1 MSAHILEGKKLAEH
15 LRAGLKQKVAGFVA
29 QGLRPPHISVILVG
43 NSAPSE
49 VYVKN
54 KIKAC
59 EAAGIGSDL
68 QRLSADISEEELIT
82 RIAELNQSPEV
93 DGILV
98 QLPLPRHIN
107 EHKVLLAIGPEK
119 DVDGFHPENMGL
131 LTLKM
136 PGLEPATPKGVMMML
151 DHYVGDVIGMNA
163 VVVGSSNIVGRPM
176 FLELLNRRAT
186 VTICHSKTKNLA
198 DITRSADL
206 LVAAVGIPHFI
217 KQAHVKPGAIV
228 IDVGI
233 NRLDDGRLVGDVDFD
248 GVAPIAA
255 WISPVP
261 GGVGPMTIA
270 GLLDNTILAYEKRNQ
285 FK

>member
-1 MSAHILEGKKLAEH
+1 MSARILDGKKFAETF
-15 LRAGLKQKVAGFVA
+15 RTQLKEKVAGFVTTGRRA
-29 QGLRPPHISVILVG
+29 PHISVILVG

-59 EAAGIGSDL
+59 EAVGITTDL
-68 QRLSADISEEELIT
+68 TRLGED
-82 RIAELNQSPEV
+82 IAEETLLEQIARLNRDENV

-98 QLPLPRHIN
+98 QLPLPRHIDP
-107 EHKVLLAIGPEK
+107 HKLLLMIGPEK

-151 DHYVGDVIGMNA
+151 DYYVGDVMGMHA

-176 FLELLNRRAT
+176 LLELLNRRAT
-186 VTICHSKTKNLA
+186 VTVCHSKTKNLTE
-198 DITRSADL
+198 ITQQADL
-206 LVAAVGIPHFI
+206 LVAAVGVPHFI
-217 KQAHVKPGAIV
+217 KAEHVKAGVIV
-228 IDVGI
+228 VDVGI
-233 NRLDDGRLVGDVDFD
+233 NRLPDGRLVGDVDFD
-248 GVAPIAA
+248 AVFPIAS

-270 GLLDNTILAYEKRNQ
+270 GLLDNTIRAYMQRTQK
-285 FK
+285 K